1 MAFGDSIGGA
11 LAGAALADAHNEAR
25 DAERE
30 RDFARDD
37 LYRLQQRYQNLQQ
50 KHSNVLKR
58 FSAARGAQLGEY
70 EEKKQI
76 IKIYAKER
84 GLTEDEIYDVVRNLP
99 EDSPVYQEARAEME
113 KIKARER
120 AIDADL
126 GIKWEDE

>member
-1 MAFGDSIGGA
+1 MAFGDSLGGA

-58 FSAARGAQLGEY
+58 FSVARGSQLCEY
-70 EEKKQI
+70 EEKKRI

-84 GLTEDEIYDVVRNLP
+84 GLTEDEIYDVVRSLP
-99 EDSPVYQEARAEME
+99 EDSPVSREAKAEKE
-113 KIKARER
+113 KLKAQER